1 MIRRFGTL
9 VICGALIGAAMLA
22 QDEEV
27 SASSLIAHQEFAA
40 ARSLYEQLLK
50 RDPQNLEYQ
59 IWIARLS
66 GWLKEYT
73 KSVETYDL
81 VKNGLLNQMNQTQGD
96 RNPVLTTRDAFPTTA
111 DTGFPSYFGLDP
123 HARTPYVQQWTTAV
137 WSKYSCGAAV
147 VPEQAA
153 EAFSTADATSP
164 TGLKRSRGGE
174 EQNVV
179 LALVVAFFV
188 IMLLELGER
197 LPQRSFPEQ
206 DQMG

>member
-1 MIRRFGTL
+1 MKKLRENGTKVVVVEGHL
-9 VICGALIGAAMLA
+9 LA
-22 QDEEV
+22 
-27 SASSLIAHQEFAA
+27 
-40 ARSLYEQLLK
+40 
-50 RDPQNLEYQ
+50 
-59 IWIARLS
+59 
-66 GWLKEYT
+66 
-73 KSVETYDL
+73 
-81 VKNGLLNQMNQTQGD
+81 
-96 RNPVLTTRDAFPTTA
+96 PVPK
-111 DTGFPSYFGLDP
+111 P
-123 HARTPYVQQWTTAV
+123 V

-147 VPEQAA
+147 VPEQPA

-164 TGLKRSRGGE
+164 TGLKRSRGRE